1 MKKTIYLLR
10 HCEATGQEPDA
21 KLTEKGKEQA
31 KEIACFFE
39 NQPIKHIISS
49 PFARAIQSIEPTANI
64 LRLQLQIDNRL
75 MERRLVSQTT
85 TGWLKRIAASIKEK
99 EIKMATG
106 ESSQDITTSLF
117 EVLES
122 ANDGTVISTH
132 GNMIGLI
139 LNQIDGLSG
148 FKEWIEL
155 SHPDVYKLIV
165 EKEEYCA
172 KRIWS

>member
-31 KEIACFFE
+31 VEIARFFE
-39 NQPIKHIISS
+39 KQPIEHIISS
-49 PFARAIQSIEPTANI
+49 PFTRAIQSIEPTADK
-64 LRLQLQIDNRL
+64 LGLQLHIDNRL
-75 MERRLVSQTT
+75 RERRLVSKRLTD
-85 TGWLKRIAASIKEK
+85 WLERFTESVEEK
-99 EIKMATG
+99 DVKMATG
-106 ESSQDITTSLF
+106 EFSQDITTNLF
-117 EVLES
+117 EVLEL
-122 ANDGTVISTH
+122 APDGTVISTH
-132 GNMIGLI
+132 GNIIGLI
-139 LNQIDGLSG
+139 LKQIDGLSG